1 METCIPIIWE
11 LYMIKNTTDDLNYY
25 LLGEDSSVFRKFYN
39 ANDDLRQYYVEVSDE
54 LNSKLKY
61 IIQQFEE
68 IGFPPLE
75 VMNMA
80 ICIGFGRCEE
90 FAKLKILSDSFIHS
104 EVLKDYEKAKD
115 DHYLFEKV

>member
-1 METCIPIIWE
+1 MEKCIPIIWE

-75 VMNMA
+75 VMNTPWIRIVVA
-80 ICIGFGRCEE
+80 SNI
-90 FAKLKILSDSFIHS
+90 FIN
-104 EVLKDYEKAKD
+104 
-115 DHYLFEKV
+115 